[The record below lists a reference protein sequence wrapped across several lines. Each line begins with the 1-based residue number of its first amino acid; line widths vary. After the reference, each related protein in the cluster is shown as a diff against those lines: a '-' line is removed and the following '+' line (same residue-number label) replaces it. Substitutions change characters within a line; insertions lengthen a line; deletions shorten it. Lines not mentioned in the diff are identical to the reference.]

1 MDRQTPVPGEF
12 YQHFKGMI
20 YQIRCLAEHSES
32 GDLLVIYQA
41 LYGDFRIY
49 ARPLDQFL
57 SEVDRLNYPTAS
69 ARYRFTKID
78 PGQLN
83 SQQTNPLPPEPEH
96 SQPPAT
102 DSLPL
107 EDFSEEKTPEA
118 LFFMFLDAESSRERL
133 EVLALLKKNLT
144 RQMADSLA
152 ASMDLVLPGQSIE
165 EDVELIED
173 HIRTRAKFETR
184 W

>member
-1 MDRQTPVPGEF
+1 
-12 YQHFKGMI
+12 
-20 YQIRCLAEHSES
+20 
-32 GDLLVIYQA
+32 
-41 LYGDFRIY
+41 
-49 ARPLDQFL
+49 
-57 SEVDRLNYPTAS
+57 
-69 ARYRFTKID
+69 
-78 PGQLN
+78 
-83 SQQTNPLPPEPEH
+83 
-96 SQPPAT
+96 
-102 DSLPL
+102 
-107 EDFSEEKTPEA
+107 
-118 LFFMFLDAESSRERL
+118 MFLDAESSRERL